1 MFPRFV
7 MWFLALAHS
16 SPPLQLPISLG
27 PCYTLTFS
35 SYIFRTKGGNSFP
48 LLLMSGY
55 FNSLLIL
62 FSLPTLWKSLELP
75 DLTFFLLRQ
84 TDVK

>member
-1 MFPRFV
+1 MSLVSLANGRYQEEIEEGRKELMLPCFV

-16 SPPLQLPISLG
+16 FPPLQLPISLG

-48 LLLMSGY
+48 LLLMSGD
-55 FNSLLIL
+55 FN
-62 FSLPTLWKSLELP
+62 TH
-75 DLTFFLLRQ
+75 
-84 TDVK
+84 